1 MLYDI
6 YGIAVVMKIET
17 DIIASIAVRLIEL
30 AEILVMMY
38 VETFKTVVIVLSVTP

>member
-1 MLYDI
+1 
-6 YGIAVVMKIET
+6 MKIET

-38 VETFKTVVIVLSVTP
+38 VETFKTVIVLSVTP